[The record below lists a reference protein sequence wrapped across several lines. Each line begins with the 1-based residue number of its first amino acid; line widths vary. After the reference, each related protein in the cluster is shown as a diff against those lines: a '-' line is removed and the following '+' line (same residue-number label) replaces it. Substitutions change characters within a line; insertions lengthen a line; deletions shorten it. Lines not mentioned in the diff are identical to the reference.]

1 MKYDLEKILP
11 HNYPMI
17 LIDDIEEVN
26 LKEEYI
32 LTNVTIREDNV
43 FFEKELNGV
52 SYLLGIEFMAQSIA
66 AYTHFRNHNVTPKI
80 GFLLG
85 TRSYKCSV
93 DKFENGR
100 KYLIKA
106 KEIFCDNELVSFECL
121 IYNNGVEC
129 AKATI
134 NAYQPQDAQQY
145 LNSIGV

>member
-26 LKEEYI
+26 IKEEYI

-80 GFLLG
+80 V
-85 TRSYKCSV
+85 KPP
-93 DKFENGR
+93 N
-100 KYLIKA
+100 A
-106 KEIFCDNELVSFECL
+106 KS
-121 IYNNGVEC
+121 
-129 AKATI
+129 K
-134 NAYQPQDAQQY
+134 
-145 LNSIGV
+145 

>member
-121 IYNNGVEC
+121 IYNDNKEV
-129 AKATI
+129 ASALI
-134 NAYQPQDAQQY
+134 NAFQPENAEEY
-145 LNSIGV
+145 IK